1 MFLKMLGFF
10 AAISWVAWMV
20 MLMGFQTKRE
30 SVQRCETERTRTTG
44 TIVDYARGEYRS
56 GRRGVQVYW
65 KPVVEFFADGQK
77 YRAEYPNRMDRER
90 FPTGTEVEVLY
101 DASDPMRFHLEAD
114 PVFTDPGGG
123 AIRISVIW
131 IMAAAA
137 LTLLLAMFVGG
148 LRIDFGGLWHR
159 LRLLLHRRRLP

>member
-30 SVQRCETERTRTTG
+30 SAQRCETERTRTTG

-65 KPVVEFFADGQK
+65 KPVVEFFAD
-77 YRAEYPNRMDRER
+77 AEGRYPAVD
-90 FPTGTEVEVLY
+90 VEGPAV
-101 DASDPMRFHLEAD
+101 
-114 PVFTDPGGG
+114 
-123 AIRISVIW
+123 
-131 IMAAAA
+131 
-137 LTLLLAMFVGG
+137 
-148 LRIDFGGLWHR
+148 
-159 LRLLLHRRRLP
+159 